1 MRVGVQPSSGPDTHK
16 VQAQASAQAPSRP
29 AHQPDVFI
37 CYGNSD
43 RNKVEELIQRLE
55 AESLEVCVDYRD
67 MPVGASPQHW
77 MEWQVEHCRHVLPV
91 MTPNWLKSDWT
102 AFEVMLAEDPTG
114 RRDRL
119 TPVLLE
125 TYDLPPRIKAV
136 RNFANLTD
144 PTIASSEWDR
154 LIKTLREEEPR
165 PRAPDPEPPTPKGL
179 RDLIALLQTPEVW
192 NKVVMFKEVFRTACT
207 QIALVSE
214 FKMLHDKLQ
223 DLQNVY
229 RTIDAHLSRGAGSGE
244 PNWDYLDVEGQNL
257 LWLLDDLVK
266 AARGVSSAA
275 KESLWV
281 VKLESAGKLFSQVV
295 ADRNKVKLNSAC
307 TIIDE
312 TVVKR
317 LSVFNRCLID
327 AVWVLDLPLLVGCL
341 SEVRR
346 KLEGIP
352 LDETASRRREGFI
365 KGLDALTEMSE
376 KWATQV
382 ARHDDFQNIEDEL
395 ITAHGAIG
403 EDFDTFLI
411 LWAPVCEVIR
421 GAGGD
426 AWPEP
431 LRAAA
436 DAVSADAGDRNPSK
450 TTTLFQK
457 FRNQLAGRKQGH
469 SGL

>member
-1 MRVGVQPSSGPDTHK
+1 
-16 VQAQASAQAPSRP
+16 
-29 AHQPDVFI
+29 
-37 CYGNSD
+37 
-43 RNKVEELIQRLE
+43 
-55 AESLEVCVDYRD
+55 
-67 MPVGASPQHW
+67 MPVGESPQHW

-102 AFEVMLAEDPTG
+102 AFEMMLAEDPTG
-114 RRDRL
+114 RRHRL

-125 TYDLPPRIKAV
+125 TCDLPPRIKAV

-144 PTIASSEWDR
+144 PTIAEQRVGAVDQD
-154 LIKTLREEEPR
+154 PR
-165 PRAPDPEPPTPKGL
+165 PCAGRGAPPPAAPAPELPTPKGM

-229 RTIDAHLSRGAGSGE
+229 RTIDALLRRGAGSGE
-244 PNWDYLDVEGQNL
+244 PDWDNLDVEGQNL

-275 KESLWV
+275 KESLWI

-295 ADRNKVKLNSAC
+295 ADRDKVKLNSAC

-327 AVWVLDLPLLVGCL
+327 AVRVLDLPLLVGCL

-346 KLEGIP
+346 KLEGMP
-352 LDETASRRREGFI
+352 LDETASRQREGFI
-365 KGLDALTEMSE
+365 KGLDALTEISE
-376 KWATQV
+376 KWAAQV
-382 ARHDDFQNIEDEL
+382 ARHDEFQNIEDEL
-395 ITAHGAIG
+395 TSVHGAIR

-411 LWAPVCEVIR
+411 SGR
-421 GAGGD
+421 
-426 AWPEP
+426 
-431 LRAAA
+431 R
-436 DAVSADAGDRNPSK
+436 SAR
-450 TTTLFQK
+450 
-457 FRNQLAGRKQGH
+457 
-469 SGL
+469 